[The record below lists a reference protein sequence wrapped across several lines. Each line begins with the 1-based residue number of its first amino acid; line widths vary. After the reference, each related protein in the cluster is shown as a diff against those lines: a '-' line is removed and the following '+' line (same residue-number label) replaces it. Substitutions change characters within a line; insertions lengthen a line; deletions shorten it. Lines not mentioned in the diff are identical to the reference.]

1 MQPRRGSDW
10 DRDADI
16 RSIHDTYASYARVGR
31 ARLWDEG
38 NPGYSRL
45 AGDLQRQ
52 FVSSLVTSL
61 PAGTPN
67 VLDLGCGDGSLA
79 ADVLVGD
86 IAVDWV
92 GVDLRPEAIEA
103 ARQEHPTLTFVT
115 ASADRLPFD
124 SRSFDVVALRVLFSS
139 LPSRS
144 MEAAAA
150 AEVRRVLRPGGW
162 VAWLDLR
169 YSNPRNA
176 AVHGLSE
183 ARVATLFPGW
193 KRELRAAGLLPPMAR
208 RLGAATGMLYPVL
221 AGIPLFRSHLVGR
234 LQRPILDS

>member
-1 MQPRRGSDW
+1 MQPRPGSAW

-16 RSIHDTYASYARVGR
+16 RSIHDTYASYVRVGR
-31 ARLWDEG
+31 ERLWDES

-45 AGDLQRQ
+45 AGDLQRR
-52 FVSSLVTSL
+52 FVSSLVASL
-61 PAGTPN
+61 PPGVPN

-79 ADVLVGD
+79 ADVLGDD

-103 ARQEHPTLTFVT
+103 ARRNHPTLTFVT
-115 ASADRLPFD
+115 ASADQLPFED
-124 SRSFDVVALRVLFSS
+124 GSFDVVALRVLFSS

-169 YSNPRNA
+169 YSNPGNA

-183 ARVATLFPGW
+183 ARVEALFPGW
-193 KRELRAAGLLPPMAR
+193 KRELRAAGLLPPLAR
-208 RLGAATGMLYPVL
+208 RLGAATGVLYPVL
-221 AGIPLFRSHLVGR
+221 AGVPVLRSHVVGR
-234 LQRPILDS
+234 LQRPMLGS